1 MMDERGEDS
10 APRVCFE
17 SKTGG
22 SARAASSQCR
32 IAIKKQFPSTQRD
45 HLNWVS
51 PANGHAK
58 RRVPLPIDA
67 RVSLAAPD
75 KWMMPI
81 GTMDTT
87 TVTYNDVRLRFAEV
101 IVVSRLWITLLYSV
115 SYLVCTYSPALGQ
128 EAQTQQLKKVWT
140 NDDLKR
146 LPSEPVAN
154 TKGDASAESPA
165 DQKANEP
172 YRREKDPQWYARQLE
187 PLRREL
193 AAVEANLRG
202 LSAARKSG
210 KGGTDAVNLDQEEEG
225 VTTDSQITVLQ
236 RRRDQLLKRIDELE
250 EQARHHDI
258 LPGVLREGHEA
269 EGRPPAPGNGADA
282 ASGVSGERSEKNSR
296 AAKELEDAL
305 AADRRQ
311 LEDANKEVDL
321 LRRDQKLEE
330 QREFSKP
337 ETRSRRDPP
346 PKLAEISSDLL
357 EKGTKVQEL
366 EQRIAELED
375 RLEDVR
381 RRSSIETGKDAA
393 SASDLPNQVGDGNSE
408 GSQNDEAF
416 WRKQFSEIDYKIR
429 IAKSELDIL
438 QREHNVLL
446 LQYYSNPAT
455 AMKESVTRRDINKH
469 RNAIEG
475 KEKELAEL
483 KKQREDLE
491 DALRHAGGPAGWAR

>member
-1 MMDERGEDS
+1 MDKRGKDA
-10 APRVCFE
+10 APRVRSQ
-17 SKTGG
+17 SKTSG
-22 SARAASSQCR
+22 SARPTSSKWC
-32 IAIKKQFPSTQRD
+32 IAIKGQFPSTLRD
-45 HLNWVS
+45 HLNCVFS
-51 PANGHAK
+51 ANAHA
-58 RRVPLPIDA
+58 RRRMPLPIDA
-67 RVSLAAPD
+67 RASLAAPD
-75 KWMMPI
+75 KRMVPI
-81 GTMDTT
+81 STMDTT
-87 TVTYNDVRLRFAEV
+87 TIIYNDINLTAAEV
-101 IVVSRLWITLLYSV
+101 IVVSRLWITLLYGV
-115 SYLVCTYSPALGQ
+115 SYGVCMYSPALGQ
-128 EAQTQQLKKVWT
+128 EVQTQQPKKVWT

-146 LPSEPVAN
+146 LSPEPVGN
-154 TKGDASAESPA
+154 RTDAASPEIPA
-165 DQKANEP
+165 DQKANVP
-172 YRREKDPQWYARQLE
+172 YRRDNDPQWYVRQLE

-193 AAVEANLRG
+193 ATVEANLRG
-202 LSAARKSG
+202 LSDARKSG

-250 EQARHHDI
+250 EQARNHDI

-269 EGRPPAPGNGADA
+269 EGRPPGNSADA

-305 AADRRQ
+305 AAERRQ

-346 PKLAEISSDLL
+346 AKLAEINSGLL

-375 RLEDVR
+375 RLEDAR
-381 RRSSIETGKDAA
+381 RRSSIETAKDAA

-408 GSQNDEAF
+408 SSQNDEAF
-416 WRKQFSEIDYKIR
+416 WRKLFSEIDYKIR
-429 IAKSELDIL
+429 IAKNELDIL

-475 KEKELAEL
+475 KEKELTEL

-491 DALRHAGGPAGWAR
+491 DALRHARGPAGWAR

>member
-1 MMDERGEDS
+1 
-10 APRVCFE
+10 
-17 SKTGG
+17 
-22 SARAASSQCR
+22 
-32 IAIKKQFPSTQRD
+32 
-45 HLNWVS
+45 
-51 PANGHAK
+51 
-58 RRVPLPIDA
+58 
-67 RVSLAAPD
+67 
-75 KWMMPI
+75 
-81 GTMDTT
+81 MDTT
-87 TVTYNDVRLRFAEV
+87 TIIYNDVKLRTAEV
-101 IVVSRLWITLLYSV
+101 TVVARLWITLLYSV
-115 SYLVCTYSPALGQ
+115 SYGVCMYSPALGQ
-128 EAQTQQLKKVWT
+128 EVQTQQPKKVWT

-146 LPSEPVAN
+146 LPSEPVGN
-154 TKGDASAESPA
+154 RTDAASPEIPA

-172 YRREKDPQWYARQLE
+172 YRRDKDPQWYVRQLE

-202 LSAARKSG
+202 LSEARKSG

-225 VTTDSQITVLQ
+225 ATTDGQITVLQ
-236 RRRDQLLKRIDELE
+236 RRRGQLLKRIDELE

-258 LPGVLREGHEA
+258 LAGELREGHEA
-269 EGRPPAPGNGADA
+269 EGRPLGNGEGA
-282 ASGVSGERSEKNSR
+282 ATGVSGERSEKNSR

-305 AADRRQ
+305 AAERRQ

-330 QREFSKP
+330 QREFSSP
-337 ETRSRRDPP
+337 EPRSRRDPP
-346 PKLAEISSDLL
+346 PKLAEISGDLL

-381 RRSSIETGKDAA
+381 RRSSTGKDAA
-393 SASDLPNQVGDGNSE
+393 SDSDLANQMRDGNSE
-408 GSQNDEAF
+408 SSQNDEAF

-455 AMKESVTRRDINKH
+455 AMKESVTRRDVNKH

-475 KEKELAEL
+475 KEKELTEL

-491 DALRHAGGPAGWAR
+491 DALRHAGGPAAWAR